1 MSGKKST
8 GKSICGGGIKSFFVS
23 KATPQS
29 KANEVSPQSAASEE
43 NCIDLRNE
51 DRTEKK
57 QEKSKTPEP
66 NLFFMN
72 KVRTVVCLCSTLNA
86 ND

>member
-8 GKSICGGGIKSFFVS
+8 EKSNGGGGIKSFFVS
-23 KATPQS
+23 KTTPQL
-29 KANEVSPQSAASEE
+29 KVNEVSPQSGASGE
-43 NCIDLRNE
+43 NCMDLSKE
-51 DRTEKK
+51 EKAEKK

-72 KVRTVVCLCSTLNA
+72 KVR
-86 ND
+86 